1 MEGVVFVLNEDRR
14 TIIRLISVL
23 FIVLC
28 SVRIIM
34 GTVVLIKGKD
44 LIKVLQGVGYEQTL
58 EVLQIS
64 FFLGLI
70 LGIVGLI
77 GAIGVLK
84 FKRWAL
90 WITVIA
96 SAFFIV
102 DGAYSMMVQTSSLF
116 SLVVPGIYSILLLY
130 NKKEFA

>member
-28 SVRIIM
+28 SIRIIM
-34 GTVVLIKGKD
+34 GTVVLIKGKS

-70 LGIVGLI
+70 LGVVGLI

-84 FKRWAL
+84 FKKWAMWL
-90 WITVIA
+90 TIIA
-96 SAFFIV
+96 SVFFIV
-102 DGAYSMMVQTSSLF
+102 DGVYSIMVQTSGLF
-116 SLVVPGIYSILLLY
+116 SFVVPAIYSVLLLY
-130 NKKEFA
+130 NKREFA